1 MACFFIGYKENM
13 NTLSLGAPLQSTRVE
28 KTLGRVE
35 SALKELGNLQGHG
48 FGLPDPTFEGSAS
61 ALKAR

>member
-1 MACFFIGYKENM
+1 M
-13 NTLSLGAPLQSTRVE
+13 NTLTSGAASVSSGVE

>member
-1 MACFFIGYKENM
+1 M

-28 KTLGRVE
+28 KTLDRVE

-48 FGLPDPTFEGSAS
+48 FGLPDLTFEGSAT
-61 ALKAR
+61 ALKPR